1 MVIQIYKE
9 SILKNPKLNI
19 IKLNFIVAI
28 LNSIFILCVPIGK
41 VNPKPHINTNPEN
54 NQN

>member
-1 MVIQIYKE
+1 M
-9 SILKNPKLNI
+9 NI
-19 IKLNFIVAI
+19 IKLSFIVAI

-41 VNPKPHINTNPEN
+41 GNPKPHINTNLEN

>member
-1 MVIQIYKE
+1 M
-9 SILKNPKLNI
+9 KNPKLNI

-41 VNPKPHINTNPEN
+41 VNPKPHVNTNLEN
-54 NQN
+54 SQN

>member
-1 MVIQIYKE
+1 M
-9 SILKNPKLNI
+9 KNPKLNI
-19 IKLNFIVAI
+19 IKLNFITAI
-28 LNSIFILCVPIGK
+28 LTSIFILCAYGK